1 MTEADSQRRDALPAG
16 TPLRD
21 YTLESVIGHG
31 GFGIVYRARHD
42 ELDLTVAVKEYLPV
56 ELAIREGSAVRP
68 RSGTDSRHFEDGLR
82 RFRDEAR
89 ALIAVRNH
97 ASIVSCRDFFRAH
110 GTAYLVMEHEDGVP
124 LEKLLVGREAE
135 GRPFGEDDLL
145 AVMVP
150 LLQGLALVH
159 AAGILHRDIKP
170 SNIFI
175 RRGGGEPVL
184 IDFGAAKQV
193 VAKQS
198 KSLAPYTEGYAAL
211 EQVADAGEL
220 GPWTDLYGAGA
231 VMWRMVAGGRRP
243 WDPPNP
249 LRVERRSHAALSG
262 ERDPLPSACE
272 LGVGRFNPEILA
284 SIDKCLR
291 LQEAERVQSC
301 GELLDVLRQEK
312 SNDAGGPVTVASVK
326 PRKSAKKP
334 RAWKVALA
342 AMAAALVLSFVAVQW
357 RAPATEE
364 GSDSVNVANTGSSRP
379 GDRVEARGQ
388 VASRTDQSEPIQVE
402 GIPASTL
409 GSQRPT
415 DVTESVEA
423 SGGTRFD
430 GNLNNEIGN
439 LDFDTDPQSPEDQSE
454 VSDQGDRRGET
465 AVADEPILGGAQD
478 EPGQQ
483 VESPSRAQ
491 SSDSATVSRANRRQ
505 ESVEQRGTL
514 TTKTDAKTQVERVPD
529 STSGSHQPTDV
540 AELVEAGG
548 GTQFDGSLGNEIG
561 NLDSDTRPQSPED
574 QSEVSDQADR
584 RGETAVIA
592 HEPTSEGAQDERGER
607 VESPIRAKA
616 SDPVAASEANRR
628 PQSAGQRI
636 EPTTKTDPGTRGAGN
651 SRPQNQRGSRSY
663 WTVGSHEDDVL
674 RIQGTPKGVS
684 KYPSTGKEVWTY
696 GYSTVEIDI
705 RTRRVLEWNNRD
717 GTLRVEV
724 QPGRDGTGDRYWTV
738 GSHEDDVLRIQGTPK
753 GVSKYPSTGKEVW
766 TYGYS
771 TVEIDIRTR
780 RVLEWNNRDGTLRVE
795 VQPGRDGTGDRYWT
809 VGSHEDDVLR
819 IQGTPKGVSKY
830 PSTGKEVWTYGY
842 STVEIDIRT
851 RRVLEWNNRDGTLK
865 ADM

>member
-364 GSDSVNVANTGSSRP
+364 GSNSVNVANTGSSRP
-379 GDRVEARGQ
+379 GDRVETGRQ
-388 VASRTDQSEPIQVE
+388 VASRTDQREPIQMD

-409 GSQRPT
+409 GSQLPTDVTQSVETSASTQFGGSLRNEIGNVDSDTRLQGPEDRLEGSDRADRRGESAMAADESTLGGAQGEHGEHVRSPLDAKSSEPVVGSGTDRRQELPRERIEPTTKTDANTQVEGISDLTSRRKQLT

-423 SGGTRFD
+423 SGGKQFD
-430 GNLNNEIGN
+430 GNL
-439 LDFDTDPQSPEDQSE
+439 S
-454 VSDQGDRRGET
+454 
-465 AVADEPILGGAQD
+465 
-478 EPGQQ
+478 
-483 VESPSRAQ
+483 
-491 SSDSATVSRANRRQ
+491 
-505 ESVEQRGTL
+505 
-514 TTKTDAKTQVERVPD
+514 
-529 STSGSHQPTDV
+529 
-540 AELVEAGG
+540 
-548 GTQFDGSLGNEIG
+548 NEIG
-561 NLDSDTRPQSPED
+561 NLDSDSRPPIPED
-574 QSEVSDQADR
+574 QLEVADHGDQ
-584 RGETAVIA
+584 RGETALA
-592 HEPTSEGAQDERGER
+592 ADESTSGGAQDERGEH
-607 VESPIRAKA
+607 VESPLDAKS
-616 SDPVAASEANRR
+616 SDTVAASEARR
-628 PQSAGQRI
+628 RLDSAGQRI
-636 EPTTKTDPGTRGAGN
+636 EPTTKTDAETRGTSD
-651 SRPQNQRGSRSY
+651 SRLRNQRGSRSY

-674 RIQGTPKGVS
+674 RIQGTPTGVT
-684 KYPSTGKEVWTY
+684 KYPSLGKEVWTY
-696 GYSTVEIDI
+696 GFSRVEIDI
-705 RTRRVLEWNNRD
+705 RTRRVLEWNNLD
-717 GTLRVEV
+717 GNLRVEV
-724 QPGRDGTGDRYWTV
+724 QPGRDGTGDRYWTM
-738 GSHEDDVLRIQGTPK
+738 GSHEDDVLRIQGTPT
-753 GVSKYPSTGKEVW
+753 GVTKYPSLGKEVW
-766 TYGYS
+766 TYGFS
-771 TVEIDIRTR
+771 RVEIDIRTR
-780 RVLEWNNRDGTLRVE
+780 RVLEWNNLDG
-795 VQPGRDGTGDRYWT
+795 
-809 VGSHEDDVLR
+809 
-819 IQGTPKGVSKY
+819 
-830 PSTGKEVWTYGY
+830 
-842 STVEIDIRT
+842 
-851 RRVLEWNNRDGTLK
+851 NLK
-865 ADM
+865 IKM